1 MGCIVVDILLS
12 GFLSRSPNLKC
23 GASCILSMLVYVTFT
38 PKKRDTSQPKTPHPL
53 KFLSSNPVT
62 RKIRT
67 VVSRLASCRSMSKMD
82 GTEVIDASD
91 LLCPV
96 NRVYLINAQHSVS
109 IYTDYSSMHRMKA
122 LAPLRPCGGQ
132 WHFDYCIANNG

>member
-1 MGCIVVDILLS
+1 MDFYSVAEVYLLL
-12 GFLSRSPNLKC
+12 GSPSV

-38 PKKRDTSQPKTPHPL
+38 PKKNTSQPESLNPR

-91 LLCPV
+91 LFLCTINPV
-96 NRVYLINAQHSVS
+96 NLINSQHSVP
-109 IYTDYSSMHRMKA
+109 ICTDNSSMYPYESPCTSVTMWWPMGFQ
-122 LAPLRPCGGQ
+122 PLYR
-132 WHFDYCIANNG
+132 